1 MSETNPDTPA
11 GRPDPLEDVID
22 PESTALP
29 EPDHRQHAKVP
40 EGLDDD
46 DYAAAAEEERVAAGL
61 ADYAPSQV
69 PEATDPLPPEASEEA
84 DRAQRGLD
92 QESDEERD
100 HG

>member
-1 MSETNPDTPA
+1 MSDTNPESPA
-11 GRPDPLEDVID
+11 DRPEPLEDVID

-29 EPDHRQHAKVP
+29 PADRRGHAKVP
-40 EGLDDD
+40 EDLDDD
-46 DYAAAAEEERVAAGL
+46 DYAAAEEEERVAAGL
-61 ADYAPSQV
+61 EDYAPGQV
-69 PEATDPLPPEASEEA
+69 PPATDPLPPEASEEA